1 MIKKNLFNFITNLV
15 LLYLYSEIEI
25 MKISYN
31 WIKQFINL
39 KDNTEDTSQLLT
51 ELGLEVEGI
60 SKFESIKGGLNNII
74 VGKILSC
81 EKHPNA
87 DRLKVTTVD
96 VGGDDNIQIVCGA
109 PNVELGQTVAVA
121 MVGAKLYFNDD
132 EVIIKKSKIRG
143 ENSQGMICAED
154 ELGLGSSHD
163 GIIVFKKEHKP
174 GTLVNKI
181 YNIENDY
188 VFDIGLTPNRADA
201 MSHLGVARDLKVG
214 LMQKGVNL
222 ELITPS
228 VSDFNID
235 NRAINLKL
243 DVQDSKK
250 APRYCGIVINNI
262 KVQQSPDWLKNRLK
276 SIDLTPVNNIV
287 DITNYVLHDL
297 GQPLHAFDYDS
308 IVDDKIK
315 VATLKKGTKFI
326 TLDGIERELTDSD
339 LMICSGDKPL
349 CMAGLYGGINSGV
362 KDSTKSI
369 LLESA
374 YFDPITIR
382 KSAKHHGINT
392 DASYRFERGID
403 PNITKYALKRA
414 AILIKEI
421 CGGIISSEIEDLY
434 PQKFDDFEV
443 LLNYDQ
449 IDRLIGQKIDHE
461 TIKEI
466 LTSLDIKINSIT
478 ETRLGLSIPYYRND
492 VQREADV
499 IEEILRVYGYNN
511 IKSNHK
517 LNSSI
522 NGIKLFSE
530 HNIQNS
536 ISDMLV
542 SYGYYEIMTNSLTS
556 PEFSIISDD
565 NQEENDIKIINS
577 LSLDLSVL
585 RQSML
590 FSGLEVTSHNI
601 NRKQSDLKLFEFGKT
616 YKNTDEKRVESK
628 KLALY
633 ITGKVTKK
641 NWNSNEVKTDY
652 YYTKGIVISLLEKLG
667 INYTI
672 SKSSTL
678 LNLNEGES
686 LFLGN
691 KEIVTYG
698 SVKNQILNSFNIDQ
712 DVFYA
717 EFNWDTIVSITSNKA
732 IHVNEIPKYPEV
744 TRDLSM
750 LLDENV
756 DFESIYKSCIKI
768 DKKLIKEVSL
778 FDVYQGDKLPTNKKS
793 YGISLNISSN
803 EKTLSDKEIDN
814 LMNKII
820 KSLQLNF
827 GAELRN

>member
-1 MIKKNLFNFITNLV
+1 
-15 LLYLYSEIEI
+15 

-39 KDNTEDTSQLLT
+39 KDNSDETSKLLT

-60 SKFESIKGGLNNII
+60 SKFESIKGGLNNVVI
-74 VGKILSC
+74 GKVITC

-96 VGGDDNIQIVCGA
+96 VGENENVQIVCGA
-109 PNVELGQTVAVA
+109 PNVESGQTVAVA
-121 MVGAKLYFNDD
+121 MIGAKLYFNDD
-132 EVIIKKSKIRG
+132 EITIKKSKIRG
-143 ENSQGMICAED
+143 ENSEGMICAED
-154 ELGLGSSHD
+154 ELGLGNSHD
-163 GIIVFKKEHKP
+163 GIIVFEKEHNP
-174 GTLVNKI
+174 GTLINKI
-181 YNIENDY
+181 YNIENDE

-214 LMQKGVNL
+214 LIQKGIKL

-243 DVQDSKK
+243 DVKDSKK

-262 KVQQSPDWLKNRLK
+262 KVNESPEWLKNRLK
-276 SIDLTPVNNIV
+276 SIDITPINNVV

-297 GQPLHAFDYDS
+297 GQPLHAFDYES
-308 IVDDKIK
+308 IVDDKIQ
-315 VATLKKGTKFI
+315 VTTLKKGTKFT
-326 TLDGIERELTDSD
+326 TLDGVERELTDTD
-339 LMICSGDKPL
+339 LMICSGNKPL
-349 CMAGLYGGINSGV
+349 CMAGIYGGENSGV
-362 KDSTKSI
+362 NQSTKSI

-382 KSAKHHGINT
+382 KSAKHHGFNT

-414 AILIKEI
+414 AILIKDI

-434 PQKFDDFEV
+434 PQKLDDFEV

-449 IDRLIGQKIDHE
+449 IDKLIGQKIDHE

-499 IEEILRVYGYNN
+499 IEEILRVFGYNN
-511 IKSNHK
+511 IKSTHK

-522 NGIKLFSE
+522 NDIKLFSE
-530 HNIQNS
+530 HNVQNS
-536 ISDMLV
+536 ISEILI
-542 SYGYYEIMTNSLTS
+542 SQGYYEIMTNSLTS
-556 PEFSIISDD
+556 PAHSSLSNDDHSD
-565 NQEENDIKIINS
+565 NDIEILNS

-585 RQSML
+585 RQNML

-616 YKNTDEKRVESK
+616 YKIIEENRVEAK
-628 KLALY
+628 KLSLY
-633 ITGKVTKK
+633 ITGDLFKK
-641 NWNSNEVKTDY
+641 NWNSDKIKSDY
-652 YYTKGIVISLLEKLG
+652 YYTKGIVKSLLDRLAIK
-667 INYTI
+667 NTI
-672 SKSSTL
+672 SKPTTL
-678 LNLNEGES
+678 SNLKEGES
-686 LFLGN
+686 LFLGK

-698 SVKNQILNSFNIDQ
+698 SVKKRF
-712 DVFYA
+712 
-717 EFNWDTIVSITSNKA
+717 
-732 IHVNEIPKYPEV
+732 
-744 TRDLSM
+744 
-750 LLDENV
+750 
-756 DFESIYKSCIKI
+756 
-768 DKKLIKEVSL
+768 
-778 FDVYQGDKLPTNKKS
+778 
-793 YGISLNISSN
+793 
-803 EKTLSDKEIDN
+803 
-814 LMNKII
+814 
-820 KSLQLNF
+820 
-827 GAELRN
+827 

>member
-1 MIKKNLFNFITNLV
+1 
-15 LLYLYSEIEI
+15 

-39 KDNTEDTSQLLT
+39 KDNSDETSKLLT
-51 ELGLEVEGI
+51 ELGLEVEGV
-60 SKFESIKGGLNNII
+60 SKFESIKGGLNNVVI
-74 VGKILSC
+74 GKVITC

-96 VGGDDNIQIVCGA
+96 VGENENVQIVCGA
-109 PNVELGQTVAVA
+109 PNVESGQTVAVA
-121 MVGAKLYFNDD
+121 MIGAKLYFNDD
-132 EVIIKKSKIRG
+132 EITIKKSKIRG
-143 ENSQGMICAED
+143 ENSEGMICAED
-154 ELGLGSSHD
+154 ELGLGNSHD
-163 GIIVFKKEHKP
+163 GIIVFEKEHNP
-174 GTLVNKI
+174 GTLINKI
-181 YNIENDY
+181 YNIENDE

-214 LMQKGVNL
+214 LIQKGIKL

-243 DVQDSKK
+243 DVKDSKK

-262 KVQQSPDWLKNRLK
+262 KVNESPEWLKNRLK
-276 SIDLTPVNNIV
+276 SIDITPINNVV

-297 GQPLHAFDYDS
+297 GQPLHAFDYES
-308 IVDDKIK
+308 IVDDKIQ
-315 VATLKKGTKFI
+315 VTTLKKGTKFT
-326 TLDGIERELTDSD
+326 TLDGVERELTDTD
-339 LMICSGDKPL
+339 LMICSGNKPL
-349 CMAGLYGGINSGV
+349 CMAGIYGGENSGV
-362 KDSTKSI
+362 NQSTKSI

-382 KSAKHHGINT
+382 KSAKHHGFNT

-414 AILIKEI
+414 AILIKDI

-434 PQKFDDFEV
+434 PQKLDDFEV

-449 IDRLIGQKIDHE
+449 IDKLIGQKIDHE

-499 IEEILRVYGYNN
+499 IEEILRVFGYNN
-511 IKSNHK
+511 IKSTHK

-522 NGIKLFSE
+522 NDIKLFSE
-530 HNIQNS
+530 HNVQNS
-536 ISDMLV
+536 ISEILI
-542 SYGYYEIMTNSLTS
+542 SQGYYEIMTNSLTS
-556 PEFSIISDD
+556 PAHSSLSNDDHSD
-565 NQEENDIKIINS
+565 NDIEILNS

-585 RQSML
+585 RQNML

-616 YKNTDEKRVESK
+616 YKIIEENRVEAK
-628 KLALY
+628 KLSLY
-633 ITGKVTKK
+633 ITGDLFKK
-641 NWNSNEVKTDY
+641 NWNSDKIKSDY
-652 YYTKGIVISLLEKLG
+652 YYTKGIVKSLLDRLAIK
-667 INYTI
+667 NTI
-672 SKSSTL
+672 SKPTTL
-678 LNLNEGES
+678 SNLKEGES
-686 LFLGN
+686 LFLGK

-698 SVKNQILNSFNIDQ
+698 SVKKEILDSFNIDQ
-712 DVFYA
+712 EVFYV
-717 EFNWDTIVSITSNKA
+717 EFKWDTIISMTSYKP

-744 TRDLSM
+744 SRDLSI
-750 LLDENV
+750 LIDKNI
-756 DFESIYKSCIKI
+756 DFASIFNSCIKI
-768 DKKLIKEVSL
+768 DKKLIKDISL
-778 FDVYQGDKLPTNKKS
+778 FDVYEGNKLPADKKS
-793 YGISLNISSN
+793 YGISLAISSSD
-803 EKTLSDKEIDN
+803 KTLSDKEIDN
-814 LMNKII
+814 IMGKVI
-820 KSLQLNF
+820 KNLNSNF

>member
-1 MIKKNLFNFITNLV
+1 
-15 LLYLYSEIEI
+15 

-39 KDNTEDTSQLLT
+39 KDNSDETSKLLT
-51 ELGLEVEGI
+51 ELGLEVEGV
-60 SKFESIKGGLNNII
+60 SKFESIKGGLNNVVI
-74 VGKILSC
+74 GKVITC

-96 VGGDDNIQIVCGA
+96 VGENENVQIVCGA
-109 PNVELGQTVAVA
+109 PNVESGQTVAVA

-132 EVIIKKSKIRG
+132 EITIKKSKIRG
-143 ENSQGMICAED
+143 ENSEGMICAED
-154 ELGLGSSHD
+154 ELGLGNSHD
-163 GIIVFKKEHKP
+163 GIIVFEKEHNP
-174 GTLVNKI
+174 GTLINKI
-181 YNIENDY
+181 YNIENDE

-214 LMQKGVNL
+214 LIQKGIKL

-243 DVQDSKK
+243 DVKDSKK

-262 KVQQSPDWLKNRLK
+262 KVNESPEWLKNRLK
-276 SIDLTPVNNIV
+276 SIDITPINNVV

-297 GQPLHAFDYDS
+297 GQPLHAFDYES
-308 IVDDKIK
+308 IVDDKIQ
-315 VATLKKGTKFI
+315 VTTLKKGTKFT
-326 TLDGIERELTDSD
+326 TLDGVERELTDTD
-339 LMICSGDKPL
+339 LMICSGNKPL
-349 CMAGLYGGINSGV
+349 CMAGIYGGENSGV
-362 KDSTKSI
+362 NQSTKSI

-382 KSAKHHGINT
+382 KSAKHHGFNT

-414 AILIKEI
+414 AILIKDI

-434 PQKFDDFEV
+434 PQKLDDFEV

-449 IDRLIGQKIDHE
+449 IDKLIGQKIDHE

-499 IEEILRVYGYNN
+499 IEEILRVFGYNN
-511 IKSNHK
+511 IKSTHK

-522 NGIKLFSE
+522 NDIKLFSE
-530 HNIQNS
+530 HNVQNS
-536 ISDMLV
+536 ISEILI
-542 SYGYYEIMTNSLTS
+542 SQGYYEIMTNSLTS
-556 PEFSIISDD
+556 PAHSSLSNDDHSD
-565 NQEENDIKIINS
+565 NDIEILNS

-585 RQSML
+585 RQNML

-616 YKNTDEKRVESK
+616 YKIIEENRVEAK
-628 KLALY
+628 KLSLY
-633 ITGKVTKK
+633 ITGDLFKK
-641 NWNSNEVKTDY
+641 NWNSDKIKSDY
-652 YYTKGIVISLLEKLG
+652 YYTKGIVKSLLDRLAIK
-667 INYTI
+667 NTI
-672 SKSSTL
+672 SKPTTL
-678 LNLNEGES
+678 SNLKEGES
-686 LFLGN
+686 LFLGK

-698 SVKNQILNSFNIDQ
+698 SVKKEILDSFNIDQ
-712 DVFYA
+712 EVFYV
-717 EFNWDTIVSITSNKA
+717 EFKWDTIISMTSYKP

-744 TRDLSM
+744 NRDLSI
-750 LLDENV
+750 LIDKNI
-756 DFESIYKSCIKI
+756 DFASIFNSCIKI
-768 DKKLIKEVSL
+768 DKKLIKDISL
-778 FDVYQGDKLPTNKKS
+778 FDVYEGNKLPADKKS
-793 YGISLNISSN
+793 YGISLAISSSD
-803 EKTLSDKEIDN
+803 KTLSDKEIDN
-814 LMNKII
+814 IMGKVI
-820 KSLQLNF
+820 KNLNSNF

>member
-1 MIKKNLFNFITNLV
+1 
-15 LLYLYSEIEI
+15 

-39 KDNTEDTSQLLT
+39 KDNSDETSKLLT

-60 SKFESIKGGLNNII
+60 SKFESIKGGLNNVVI
-74 VGKILSC
+74 GKVITC

-96 VGGDDNIQIVCGA
+96 VGENENVQIVCGA
-109 PNVELGQTVAVA
+109 PNVESGQTVAVA
-121 MVGAKLYFNDD
+121 MIGAKLYFNDD
-132 EVIIKKSKIRG
+132 EITIKKSKIRG
-143 ENSQGMICAED
+143 ENSEGMICAED
-154 ELGLGSSHD
+154 ELGLGNSHD
-163 GIIVFKKEHKP
+163 GIIVFEKEHNP
-174 GTLVNKI
+174 GTLINKI
-181 YNIENDY
+181 YNIENDE

-214 LMQKGVNL
+214 LIQKGIKL

-243 DVQDSKK
+243 DVKDSKK

-262 KVQQSPDWLKNRLK
+262 KVNESPEWLKNRLK
-276 SIDLTPVNNIV
+276 SIDITPINNVV

-297 GQPLHAFDYDS
+297 GQPLHAFDYES
-308 IVDDKIK
+308 IVDDKIQ
-315 VATLKKGTKFI
+315 VTTLKKGTKFT
-326 TLDGIERELTDSD
+326 TLDGVERELTDTD
-339 LMICSGDKPL
+339 LMICSGNKPL
-349 CMAGLYGGINSGV
+349 CMAGIYGGENSGV
-362 KDSTKSI
+362 NQSTKSI

-382 KSAKHHGINT
+382 KSAKHHGFNT

-414 AILIKEI
+414 AILIKDI

-434 PQKFDDFEV
+434 PQKLDDFEV

-449 IDRLIGQKIDHE
+449 IDKLIGQKIDHE

-499 IEEILRVYGYNN
+499 IEEILRVFGYNN
-511 IKSNHK
+511 IKSTHK

-522 NGIKLFSE
+522 NDIKLFSE
-530 HNIQNS
+530 HNVQNS
-536 ISDMLV
+536 ISEILI
-542 SYGYYEIMTNSLTS
+542 SQGYYEIMTNSLTS
-556 PEFSIISDD
+556 PAHSSLSNDDHSD
-565 NQEENDIKIINS
+565 NDIEILNS

-585 RQSML
+585 RQNML

-616 YKNTDEKRVESK
+616 YKIIEENRVEAK
-628 KLALY
+628 KLSLY
-633 ITGKVTKK
+633 ITGDLFKK
-641 NWNSNEVKTDY
+641 NWNSDKIKSDY
-652 YYTKGIVISLLEKLG
+652 YYTKGIVKSLLDRLAIK
-667 INYTI
+667 NTI
-672 SKSSTL
+672 SKPTTL
-678 LNLNEGES
+678 SNLKEGES
-686 LFLGN
+686 LFLGK

-698 SVKNQILNSFNIDQ
+698 SVKKEILDSFNIDQ
-712 DVFYA
+712 EVFYV
-717 EFNWDTIVSITSNKA
+717 EFKWDTIISMTSYKP

-744 TRDLSM
+744 SRDLSI
-750 LLDENV
+750 LIDKNI
-756 DFESIYKSCIKI
+756 DFASIFNSCIKI
-768 DKKLIKEVSL
+768 DKKLIKDISL
-778 FDVYQGDKLPTNKKS
+778 FDVYEGNKLPANKKS
-793 YGISLNISSN
+793 YGISLAISSSD
-803 EKTLSDKEIDN
+803 KTLSDKEIDN
-814 LMNKII
+814 IMGKVI
-820 KSLQLNF
+820 KNLNSNF

>member
-1 MIKKNLFNFITNLV
+1 
-15 LLYLYSEIEI
+15 

-39 KDNTEDTSQLLT
+39 KDNSDETSKLLT
-51 ELGLEVEGI
+51 ELGLEVEGV
-60 SKFESIKGGLNNII
+60 SKFESIKGGLNNVVI
-74 VGKILSC
+74 GKVITC

-96 VGGDDNIQIVCGA
+96 VGENENVQIVCGA
-109 PNVELGQTVAVA
+109 PNVESGQTVAVA

-132 EVIIKKSKIRG
+132 EITIKKSKIRG
-143 ENSQGMICAED
+143 ENSEGMICAED
-154 ELGLGSSHD
+154 ELGLGNSHD
-163 GIIVFKKEHKP
+163 GIIVFEKEHNP
-174 GTLVNKI
+174 GTLINKI
-181 YNIENDY
+181 YNIENDE

-214 LMQKGVNL
+214 LIQKGIKL

-243 DVQDSKK
+243 DVKDSKK

-262 KVQQSPDWLKNRLK
+262 KVNESPEWLKNRLK
-276 SIDLTPVNNIV
+276 SIDITPINNVV

-297 GQPLHAFDYDS
+297 GQPLHAFDYES
-308 IVDDKIK
+308 IVDDKIQ
-315 VATLKKGTKFI
+315 VTTLKKGTKFT
-326 TLDGIERELTDSD
+326 TLDGIERELTDTD
-339 LMICSGDKPL
+339 LMICSGNKPL
-349 CMAGLYGGINSGV
+349 CMAGIYGGENSGV
-362 KDSTKSI
+362 NQSTKSI

-382 KSAKHHGINT
+382 KSAKHHGFNT

-414 AILIKEI
+414 AILIKDI

-434 PQKFDDFEV
+434 PQKLDDFEV

-449 IDRLIGQKIDHE
+449 IDKLIGQKIDHE

-499 IEEILRVYGYNN
+499 IEEILRVFGYNN
-511 IKSNHK
+511 IKSTHK

-522 NGIKLFSE
+522 NDIKLFSE
-530 HNIQNS
+530 HNVQNS
-536 ISDMLV
+536 ISEILI
-542 SYGYYEIMTNSLTS
+542 SQGYYEIMTNSLTS
-556 PEFSIISDD
+556 PAHSSLSNDDHSD
-565 NQEENDIKIINS
+565 NDIEILNS

-585 RQSML
+585 RQNML

-616 YKNTDEKRVESK
+616 YKIIEENRVEAK
-628 KLALY
+628 KLSLY
-633 ITGKVTKK
+633 ITGDLFKK
-641 NWNSNEVKTDY
+641 NWNSDKIKSDY
-652 YYTKGIVISLLEKLG
+652 YYTKGIVKSLLDRLAIK
-667 INYTI
+667 NTI
-672 SKSSTL
+672 SKPTTL
-678 LNLNEGES
+678 SNLKEGES
-686 LFLGN
+686 LFLGK

-698 SVKNQILNSFNIDQ
+698 SVKKEILDSFNIDQ
-712 DVFYA
+712 EVFYV
-717 EFNWDTIVSITSNKA
+717 EFKWDTIISMTSYKP

-744 TRDLSM
+744 NRDLSI
-750 LLDENV
+750 LIDKNI
-756 DFESIYKSCIKI
+756 DFASIFNSCIKI
-768 DKKLIKEVSL
+768 DKKLIKDISL
-778 FDVYQGDKLPTNKKS
+778 FDVYEGNKLPADKKS
-793 YGISLNISSN
+793 YGISLAISSSD
-803 EKTLSDKEIDN
+803 KTLSDKEIDN
-814 LMNKII
+814 IMGKVI
-820 KSLQLNF
+820 KNLNSNF

>member
-1 MIKKNLFNFITNLV
+1 
-15 LLYLYSEIEI
+15 

-39 KDNTEDTSQLLT
+39 KDNSDETSKLLT

-60 SKFESIKGGLNNII
+60 SKFESIKGGLNNVVI
-74 VGKILSC
+74 GKVITC

-96 VGGDDNIQIVCGA
+96 VGKNENVQIVCGA
-109 PNVELGQTVAVA
+109 PNVESGQTVAVA
-121 MVGAKLYFNDD
+121 MIGAKLYFNDD
-132 EVIIKKSKIRG
+132 EITIKKSKIRG
-143 ENSQGMICAED
+143 ENSEGMICAED
-154 ELGLGSSHD
+154 ELGLGNSHD
-163 GIIVFKKEHKP
+163 GIIVFEKEHNP
-174 GTLVNKI
+174 GTLINKI
-181 YNIENDY
+181 YNIENDE

-214 LMQKGVNL
+214 LIQKGIKL

-243 DVQDSKK
+243 DVKDSKK

-262 KVQQSPDWLKNRLK
+262 KVNESPEWLKNRLK
-276 SIDLTPVNNIV
+276 SIDITPINNVV

-297 GQPLHAFDYDS
+297 GQPLHAFDYES
-308 IVDDKIK
+308 IVDDKIQ
-315 VATLKKGTKFI
+315 VTTLKKGTKFT
-326 TLDGIERELTDSD
+326 TLDGVERELTDTD
-339 LMICSGDKPL
+339 LMICSGNKPL
-349 CMAGLYGGINSGV
+349 CMAGIYGGENSGV
-362 KDSTKSI
+362 NQSTKSI

-382 KSAKHHGINT
+382 KSAKHHGFNT

-414 AILIKEI
+414 AILIKDI

-434 PQKFDDFEV
+434 PQKLDDFEV

-449 IDRLIGQKIDHE
+449 IDKLIGQKIDHE

-499 IEEILRVYGYNN
+499 IEEILRVFGYNN
-511 IKSNHK
+511 IKSTHK

-522 NGIKLFSE
+522 NDIKLFSE
-530 HNIQNS
+530 HNVQNS
-536 ISDMLV
+536 ISEILI
-542 SYGYYEIMTNSLTS
+542 SQGYYEIMTNSLTS
-556 PEFSIISDD
+556 PAHSSLSNDDHSD
-565 NQEENDIKIINS
+565 NDIEILNS

-585 RQSML
+585 RQNML

-616 YKNTDEKRVESK
+616 YKIIEENRVEAK
-628 KLALY
+628 KLSLY
-633 ITGKVTKK
+633 ITGDLFKK
-641 NWNSNEVKTDY
+641 NWNSDKIKSDY
-652 YYTKGIVISLLEKLG
+652 YYTKGIVKSLLDRLAIK
-667 INYTI
+667 NTI
-672 SKSSTL
+672 SKPTTL
-678 LNLNEGES
+678 SNLKEGES
-686 LFLGN
+686 LFLGK

-698 SVKNQILNSFNIDQ
+698 SVKKEILDSFNIDQ
-712 DVFYA
+712 EVFYV
-717 EFNWDTIVSITSNKA
+717 EFKWDTIISMTSYKP

-744 TRDLSM
+744 SRDLSI
-750 LLDENV
+750 LIDKNI
-756 DFESIYKSCIKI
+756 DFASIFNSCIKI
-768 DKKLIKEVSL
+768 DKKLIKDISL
-778 FDVYQGDKLPTNKKS
+778 FDVYEGNKLPANKKS
-793 YGISLNISSN
+793 YGISLAISSSD
-803 EKTLSDKEIDN
+803 KTLSDKEIDN
-814 LMNKII
+814 IMGKVI
-820 KSLQLNF
+820 KNLNSNF

>member
-1 MIKKNLFNFITNLV
+1 
-15 LLYLYSEIEI
+15 

-39 KDNTEDTSQLLT
+39 KDNSDETSKLLT

-60 SKFESIKGGLNNII
+60 SKFESIKGGLNNVVI
-74 VGKILSC
+74 GKVITC

-96 VGGDDNIQIVCGA
+96 VGENENVQIVCGA
-109 PNVELGQTVAVA
+109 PNVESGQTVAVA
-121 MVGAKLYFNDD
+121 MIGAKLYFNDD
-132 EVIIKKSKIRG
+132 EITIKKSKIRG
-143 ENSQGMICAED
+143 ENSEGMICAED
-154 ELGLGSSHD
+154 ELGLGNSHD
-163 GIIVFKKEHKP
+163 GIIVFEKEHNP
-174 GTLVNKI
+174 GTLINKI
-181 YNIENDY
+181 YNIENDE

-214 LMQKGVNL
+214 LIQKGIKL

-243 DVQDSKK
+243 DVKDSKK

-262 KVQQSPDWLKNRLK
+262 KVNESPEWLKNRLK
-276 SIDLTPVNNIV
+276 SIDITPINNVV

-297 GQPLHAFDYDS
+297 GQPLHAFDYES
-308 IVDDKIK
+308 IVDDKIQ
-315 VATLKKGTKFI
+315 VTTLKKGTKFT
-326 TLDGIERELTDSD
+326 TLDGVERELTDTD
-339 LMICSGDKPL
+339 LMICSGNKPL
-349 CMAGLYGGINSGV
+349 CMAGIYGGENSGV
-362 KDSTKSI
+362 NQSTKSI

-382 KSAKHHGINT
+382 KSAKHHGFNT

-414 AILIKEI
+414 AILIKDI

-434 PQKFDDFEV
+434 PQKLDDFEV

-449 IDRLIGQKIDHE
+449 IDKLIGQKIDHE

-499 IEEILRVYGYNN
+499 IEEILRVFGYNN
-511 IKSNHK
+511 IKSTHK

-522 NGIKLFSE
+522 NDIKLFSE
-530 HNIQNS
+530 HNVQNS
-536 ISDMLV
+536 ISEILI
-542 SYGYYEIMTNSLTS
+542 SQGYYEIMTNSLTS
-556 PEFSIISDD
+556 PAHSSLSNDDHSD
-565 NQEENDIKIINS
+565 NDIEILNS

-585 RQSML
+585 RQNML

-616 YKNTDEKRVESK
+616 YKIIEENRVEAK
-628 KLALY
+628 KLSLY
-633 ITGKVTKK
+633 ITGDLFKK
-641 NWNSNEVKTDY
+641 NWNSDKIKSDY
-652 YYTKGIVISLLEKLG
+652 YYTKGIVKSLLDRLAIK
-667 INYTI
+667 NTI
-672 SKSSTL
+672 SKPTTL
-678 LNLNEGES
+678 SNLKEGES
-686 LFLGN
+686 LFLGK

-698 SVKNQILNSFNIDQ
+698 SVKKEILDSFNIDQ
-712 DVFYA
+712 EVFYV
-717 EFNWDTIVSITSNKA
+717 EFKWDTIISMTSYKP

-744 TRDLSM
+744 SRDLSI
-750 LLDENV
+750 LIDKNI
-756 DFESIYKSCIKI
+756 DFASIFNSCIKI
-768 DKKLIKEVSL
+768 DKKLIKGISL
-778 FDVYQGDKLPTNKKS
+778 FDVYEGNKLPADKKS
-793 YGISLNISSN
+793 YGISLAISSSD
-803 EKTLSDKEIDN
+803 KTLSDKEIDN
-814 LMNKII
+814 IMGKVI
-820 KSLQLNF
+820 KNLNSNF

>member
-1 MIKKNLFNFITNLV
+1 
-15 LLYLYSEIEI
+15 

-39 KDNTEDTSQLLT
+39 KDNSNETSKLLT

-60 SKFESIKGGLNNII
+60 SKFESIKGGLNNVVI
-74 VGKILSC
+74 GKVITC

-96 VGGDDNIQIVCGA
+96 VGENENVQIVCGA
-109 PNVELGQTVAVA
+109 PNVESGQTVAVA
-121 MVGAKLYFNDD
+121 MIGAKLYFNDD
-132 EVIIKKSKIRG
+132 EITIKKSKIRG
-143 ENSQGMICAED
+143 ENSEGMICAED
-154 ELGLGSSHD
+154 ELGLGNSHD
-163 GIIVFKKEHKP
+163 GIIVFEKEHNP
-174 GTLVNKI
+174 GTLINKI
-181 YNIENDY
+181 YNIENDE

-214 LMQKGVNL
+214 LIQKGIKL

-243 DVQDSKK
+243 DVKDSKK

-262 KVQQSPDWLKNRLK
+262 KVNESPEWLKNRLK
-276 SIDLTPVNNIV
+276 SIDITPINNVV

-297 GQPLHAFDYDS
+297 GQPLHAFDYES
-308 IVDDKIK
+308 IVDDKIQ
-315 VATLKKGTKFI
+315 VTTLKKGTKFT
-326 TLDGIERELTDSD
+326 TLDGVERELTDTD
-339 LMICSGDKPL
+339 LMICSGNKPL
-349 CMAGLYGGINSGV
+349 CMAGIYGGENSGV
-362 KDSTKSI
+362 NQSTKSI

-382 KSAKHHGINT
+382 KSAKHHGFNT

-414 AILIKEI
+414 AILIKDI

-434 PQKFDDFEV
+434 PQKLDDFEV

-449 IDRLIGQKIDHE
+449 IDKLIGQKIDHE

-499 IEEILRVYGYNN
+499 IEEILRVFGYNN
-511 IKSNHK
+511 IKSTHK

-522 NGIKLFSE
+522 NDIKLFSE
-530 HNIQNS
+530 HNVQNS
-536 ISDMLV
+536 ISEILI
-542 SYGYYEIMTNSLTS
+542 SQGYYEIMTNSLTS
-556 PEFSIISDD
+556 PAHSSLSNDDHSD
-565 NQEENDIKIINS
+565 NDIEILNS

-585 RQSML
+585 RQNML

-616 YKNTDEKRVESK
+616 YKKIEENRVEAK
-628 KLALY
+628 KLSLY
-633 ITGKVTKK
+633 ITGDLFKK
-641 NWNSNEVKTDY
+641 NWNSDKIKSDY
-652 YYTKGIVISLLEKLG
+652 YYTKGIVKSLLDRLAIK
-667 INYTI
+667 NTI
-672 SKSSTL
+672 SKPTTL
-678 LNLNEGES
+678 SNLKEGES
-686 LFLGN
+686 LFLGK

-698 SVKNQILNSFNIDQ
+698 SVKKEILDSFNIDQ
-712 DVFYA
+712 EVFYV
-717 EFNWDTIVSITSNKA
+717 EFKWDTIISMTSYKP

-744 TRDLSM
+744 NRDLSI
-750 LLDENV
+750 LIDKNI
-756 DFESIYKSCIKI
+756 DFASIFNSCIKI
-768 DKKLIKEVSL
+768 DKKLIKDISL
-778 FDVYQGDKLPTNKKS
+778 FDVYEGNKLPADKKS
-793 YGISLNISSN
+793 YGISLAISSSD
-803 EKTLSDKEIDN
+803 KTLSDKEIDN
-814 LMNKII
+814 IMGKVI
-820 KSLQLNF
+820 KNLNSNF

>member
-1 MIKKNLFNFITNLV
+1 
-15 LLYLYSEIEI
+15 

-39 KDNTEDTSQLLT
+39 KDNSDETSKLLT

-60 SKFESIKGGLNNII
+60 SKFESIKGGLNNVVI
-74 VGKILSC
+74 GKVITC

-96 VGGDDNIQIVCGA
+96 VGENENVQIVCGA
-109 PNVELGQTVAVA
+109 PNVESGQTVAVA
-121 MVGAKLYFNDD
+121 MIGAKLYFNDD
-132 EVIIKKSKIRG
+132 EITIKKSKIRG
-143 ENSQGMICAED
+143 ENSEGMICAED
-154 ELGLGSSHD
+154 ELGLGNSHD
-163 GIIVFKKEHKP
+163 GIIVFEKEHNP
-174 GTLVNKI
+174 GTLINKI
-181 YNIENDY
+181 YNIENDE

-214 LMQKGVNL
+214 LIQKGIKL

-243 DVQDSKK
+243 DVKDSKK

-262 KVQQSPDWLKNRLK
+262 KVNESPEWLKNRLK
-276 SIDLTPVNNIV
+276 SIDITPINNVV

-297 GQPLHAFDYDS
+297 GQPLHAFDYES
-308 IVDDKIK
+308 IVDDKIQ
-315 VATLKKGTKFI
+315 VTTLKKGTKFT
-326 TLDGIERELTDSD
+326 TLDGVERELTDTD
-339 LMICSGDKPL
+339 LMICSGNKPL
-349 CMAGLYGGINSGV
+349 CMAGIYGGENSGV
-362 KDSTKSI
+362 NQSTKSI

-382 KSAKHHGINT
+382 KSAKHHGFNT

-414 AILIKEI
+414 AILIKDI

-434 PQKFDDFEV
+434 PQKLDDFEV

-449 IDRLIGQKIDHE
+449 IDKLLGQKIDHE

-499 IEEILRVYGYNN
+499 IEEILRVFGYNN
-511 IKSNHK
+511 IKSTHK

-522 NGIKLFSE
+522 NDIKLFSE
-530 HNIQNS
+530 HNVQNS
-536 ISDMLV
+536 ISEILI
-542 SYGYYEIMTNSLTS
+542 SQGYYEIMTNSLTS
-556 PEFSIISDD
+556 PAHSSLSNDDHSD
-565 NQEENDIKIINS
+565 NDIEILNS

-585 RQSML
+585 RQNML

-616 YKNTDEKRVESK
+616 YKIIEENRVEAK
-628 KLALY
+628 KLSLY
-633 ITGKVTKK
+633 ITGDLFKK
-641 NWNSNEVKTDY
+641 NWNSDKIKSDY
-652 YYTKGIVISLLEKLG
+652 YYTKGIVKSLLDRLAIK
-667 INYTI
+667 NTI
-672 SKSSTL
+672 SKPTTL
-678 LNLNEGES
+678 SNLKEGES
-686 LFLGN
+686 LFLGK

-698 SVKNQILNSFNIDQ
+698 SVKKEILDSFNIDQ
-712 DVFYA
+712 EVFYV
-717 EFNWDTIVSITSNKA
+717 EFKWDTIISMTSYKP

-744 TRDLSM
+744 SRDLSI
-750 LLDENV
+750 LIDKNI
-756 DFESIYKSCIKI
+756 DFASIFNSCIKI
-768 DKKLIKEVSL
+768 DKKLIKDISL
-778 FDVYQGDKLPTNKKS
+778 FDVYEGNKLPANKKS
-793 YGISLNISSN
+793 YGISLAISSSD
-803 EKTLSDKEIDN
+803 KTLSDKEIDN
-814 LMNKII
+814 IMGKVI
-820 KSLQLNF
+820 KNLNSNF

>member
-1 MIKKNLFNFITNLV
+1 
-15 LLYLYSEIEI
+15 

-39 KDNTEDTSQLLT
+39 KDNSDETSKLLT

-60 SKFESIKGGLNNII
+60 SKFESIKGGLNNVVI
-74 VGKILSC
+74 GKVITC

-96 VGGDDNIQIVCGA
+96 VGENKNVQIVCGA
-109 PNVELGQTVAVA
+109 PNVESGQTVAVA

-132 EVIIKKSKIRG
+132 EITIKKSKIRG
-143 ENSQGMICAED
+143 ENSEGMICAED
-154 ELGLGSSHD
+154 ELGLGNSHD
-163 GIIVFKKEHKP
+163 GIIVFEKEHNP
-174 GTLVNKI
+174 GTLINKI
-181 YNIENDY
+181 YNIENDE

-214 LMQKGVNL
+214 LIQKGIKL

-243 DVQDSKK
+243 DVKDSKK

-262 KVQQSPDWLKNRLK
+262 KVNESPEWLKNRLK
-276 SIDLTPVNNIV
+276 SIDITPINNVV

-297 GQPLHAFDYDS
+297 GQPLHAFDYES
-308 IVDDKIK
+308 IVDDKIQ
-315 VATLKKGTKFI
+315 VTTLKKGTKFT
-326 TLDGIERELTDSD
+326 TLDGVERELTDTD
-339 LMICSGDKPL
+339 LMICSGNKPL
-349 CMAGLYGGINSGV
+349 CMAGIYGGENSGV
-362 KDSTKSI
+362 NQSTKSI

-382 KSAKHHGINT
+382 KSAKHHGFNT

-414 AILIKEI
+414 AILIKDI

-434 PQKFDDFEV
+434 PQKLDDFEV

-449 IDRLIGQKIDHE
+449 IDKLIGQKIDHE

-499 IEEILRVYGYNN
+499 IEEILRVFGYNN
-511 IKSNHK
+511 IKSTHK

-522 NGIKLFSE
+522 NDIKLFSE
-530 HNIQNS
+530 HNVQNS
-536 ISDMLV
+536 ISEILI
-542 SYGYYEIMTNSLTS
+542 SQGYYEIMTNSLTS
-556 PEFSIISDD
+556 PAHSSLSNDDHSD
-565 NQEENDIKIINS
+565 NDIEILNS

-585 RQSML
+585 RQNML

-616 YKNTDEKRVESK
+616 YKIIEENRVEAK
-628 KLALY
+628 KLSLY
-633 ITGKVTKK
+633 ITGDLFKK
-641 NWNSNEVKTDY
+641 NWNSDKIKSDY
-652 YYTKGIVISLLEKLG
+652 YYTKGIVKSLLDRLAIK
-667 INYTI
+667 NTI
-672 SKSSTL
+672 SKPTTL
-678 LNLNEGES
+678 SNLKEGES
-686 LFLGN
+686 LFLGK

-698 SVKNQILNSFNIDQ
+698 SVKKEILDSFNIDQ
-712 DVFYA
+712 EVFYV
-717 EFNWDTIVSITSNKA
+717 EFKWDTIISMTSYKP

-744 TRDLSM
+744 SRDLSI
-750 LLDENV
+750 LIDKNI
-756 DFESIYKSCIKI
+756 DFASIFNSCIKI
-768 DKKLIKEVSL
+768 DKKLIKDISL
-778 FDVYQGDKLPTNKKS
+778 FDVYEGNKLPANKKS
-793 YGISLNISSN
+793 YGISLAISSSD
-803 EKTLSDKEIDN
+803 KTLSDKEIDN
-814 LMNKII
+814 IMGKVI
-820 KSLQLNF
+820 KNLNSNF

>member
-1 MIKKNLFNFITNLV
+1 
-15 LLYLYSEIEI
+15 

-39 KDNTEDTSQLLT
+39 KDNSDETSKLLT
-51 ELGLEVEGI
+51 ELGLEVEGV
-60 SKFESIKGGLNNII
+60 SKFESIKGGLNNVVI
-74 VGKILSC
+74 GKVITC

-96 VGGDDNIQIVCGA
+96 VGENENVQIVCGA
-109 PNVELGQTVAVA
+109 PNVESGQTVAVA

-132 EVIIKKSKIRG
+132 EITIKKSKIRG
-143 ENSQGMICAED
+143 ENSEGMICAED
-154 ELGLGSSHD
+154 ELGLGNSHD
-163 GIIVFKKEHKP
+163 GIIVFEKEHNP
-174 GTLVNKI
+174 GTLINKI
-181 YNIENDY
+181 YNIENDE

-214 LMQKGVNL
+214 LIQKGIKL

-243 DVQDSKK
+243 DVKDSKK

-262 KVQQSPDWLKNRLK
+262 KVNESPEWLKNRLK
-276 SIDLTPVNNIV
+276 SIDITPINNVV

-297 GQPLHAFDYDS
+297 GQPLHAFDYES
-308 IVDDKIK
+308 IVDDKIQ
-315 VATLKKGTKFI
+315 VTTLKKGTKFT
-326 TLDGIERELTDSD
+326 TLDGVERELTDTD
-339 LMICSGDKPL
+339 LMICSGNKPL
-349 CMAGLYGGINSGV
+349 CMAGIYGGENSGV
-362 KDSTKSI
+362 NQSTKSI

-382 KSAKHHGINT
+382 KSAKHHGFNT

-414 AILIKEI
+414 AILIKDI

-434 PQKFDDFEV
+434 PQKLDDFEV

-449 IDRLIGQKIDHE
+449 IDKLIGQKIDHE

-499 IEEILRVYGYNN
+499 IEEILRVFGYNN
-511 IKSNHK
+511 IKSTHK

-522 NGIKLFSE
+522 NDIKLFSE
-530 HNIQNS
+530 HNVQNS
-536 ISDMLV
+536 ISEILI
-542 SYGYYEIMTNSLTS
+542 SQGYYEIMTNSLTS
-556 PEFSIISDD
+556 PAHSSLSNDDHSD
-565 NQEENDIKIINS
+565 NDIEILNS

-585 RQSML
+585 RQNML

-616 YKNTDEKRVESK
+616 YKIIEENRVEAK
-628 KLALY
+628 KLSLY
-633 ITGKVTKK
+633 ITGDLFKK
-641 NWNSNEVKTDY
+641 NWNSDKIKSDY
-652 YYTKGIVISLLEKLG
+652 YYTKGIVKSLLDRLAIK
-667 INYTI
+667 NTI
-672 SKSSTL
+672 SKPTTL
-678 LNLNEGES
+678 SNLKEGES
-686 LFLGN
+686 LFLGK

-698 SVKNQILNSFNIDQ
+698 SVKKEILDSFNIDQ
-712 DVFYA
+712 EVFYV
-717 EFNWDTIVSITSNKA
+717 EFKWDTIISMTSYKP

-744 TRDLSM
+744 SRDLSI
-750 LLDENV
+750 LIDKNI
-756 DFESIYKSCIKI
+756 DFASIFNSCIKI
-768 DKKLIKEVSL
+768 DKKLIKDISL
-778 FDVYQGDKLPTNKKS
+778 FDVYEGNKLPADKKS
-793 YGISLNISSN
+793 YGISLAISSSD
-803 EKTLSDKEIDN
+803 KTLSDKEIDN
-814 LMNKII
+814 IMGKVI
-820 KSLQLNF
+820 KNLNSNF

>member
-1 MIKKNLFNFITNLV
+1 
-15 LLYLYSEIEI
+15 

-39 KDNTEDTSQLLT
+39 KDNSDETSKLLT

-60 SKFESIKGGLNNII
+60 SKFESIKGGLNNVVI
-74 VGKILSC
+74 GKVITC

-96 VGGDDNIQIVCGA
+96 VGENKNVQIVCGA
-109 PNVELGQTVAVA
+109 PNVESGQTVAVA
-121 MVGAKLYFNDD
+121 MIGAKLYFNDD
-132 EVIIKKSKIRG
+132 EITIKKSKIRG
-143 ENSQGMICAED
+143 ENSEGMICAED
-154 ELGLGSSHD
+154 ELGLGNSHD
-163 GIIVFKKEHKP
+163 GIIVFEKEHNP
-174 GTLVNKI
+174 GTLINKI
-181 YNIENDY
+181 YNIENDE

-214 LMQKGVNL
+214 LIQKGIKL

-243 DVQDSKK
+243 DVKDSKK

-262 KVQQSPDWLKNRLK
+262 KVNESPEWLKNRLK
-276 SIDLTPVNNIV
+276 SIDITPINNVV

-297 GQPLHAFDYDS
+297 GQPLHAFDYES
-308 IVDDKIK
+308 IVDDKIQ
-315 VATLKKGTKFI
+315 VTTLKKGTKFT
-326 TLDGIERELTDSD
+326 TLDGVERELTDTD
-339 LMICSGDKPL
+339 LMICSGNKPL
-349 CMAGLYGGINSGV
+349 CMAGIYGGENSGV
-362 KDSTKSI
+362 NQSTKSI

-382 KSAKHHGINT
+382 KSAKHHGFNT

-414 AILIKEI
+414 AILIKDI

-434 PQKFDDFEV
+434 PQKLDDFEV

-449 IDRLIGQKIDHE
+449 IDKLIGQKIDHE

-499 IEEILRVYGYNN
+499 IEEILRVFGYNN
-511 IKSNHK
+511 IKSTHK

-522 NGIKLFSE
+522 NDIKLFSE
-530 HNIQNS
+530 HNVQNS
-536 ISDMLV
+536 ISEILI
-542 SYGYYEIMTNSLTS
+542 SQGYYEIMTNSLTS
-556 PEFSIISDD
+556 PAHSSLSNDDHSD
-565 NQEENDIKIINS
+565 NDIEILNS

-585 RQSML
+585 RQNML

-616 YKNTDEKRVESK
+616 YKIIEENRVEAK
-628 KLALY
+628 KLSLY
-633 ITGKVTKK
+633 ITGDLFKK
-641 NWNSNEVKTDY
+641 NWNSDKIKSDY
-652 YYTKGIVISLLEKLG
+652 YYTKGIVKSLLDRLAIK
-667 INYTI
+667 NTI
-672 SKSSTL
+672 SKPTTL
-678 LNLNEGES
+678 SNLKEGES
-686 LFLGN
+686 LFLGK

-698 SVKNQILNSFNIDQ
+698 SVKKEILDSFNIDQ
-712 DVFYA
+712 EVFYV
-717 EFNWDTIVSITSNKA
+717 EFKWDTIISMTSYKP

-744 TRDLSM
+744 SRDLSI
-750 LLDENV
+750 LIDKNI
-756 DFESIYKSCIKI
+756 DFASIFNSCIKI
-768 DKKLIKEVSL
+768 DKKLIKDISL
-778 FDVYQGDKLPTNKKS
+778 FDVYEGNKLPANKKS
-793 YGISLNISSN
+793 YGISLAISSSD
-803 EKTLSDKEIDN
+803 KTLSDKEIDN
-814 LMNKII
+814 IMGKVI
-820 KSLQLNF
+820 KNLNSNF

>member
-1 MIKKNLFNFITNLV
+1 
-15 LLYLYSEIEI
+15 

-39 KDNTEDTSQLLT
+39 KDNSDETSKLLT

-60 SKFESIKGGLNNII
+60 SKFESIKGGLNNVVI
-74 VGKILSC
+74 GKVITC

-96 VGGDDNIQIVCGA
+96 VGENENVQIVCGA
-109 PNVELGQTVAVA
+109 PNVESGQTVAVA
-121 MVGAKLYFNDD
+121 MIGAKLYFNDD
-132 EVIIKKSKIRG
+132 EITIKKSKIRG
-143 ENSQGMICAED
+143 ENSEGMICAED
-154 ELGLGSSHD
+154 ELGLGNSHD
-163 GIIVFKKEHKP
+163 GIIVFEKEHNP
-174 GTLVNKI
+174 GTLINKI
-181 YNIENDY
+181 YNIENDE

-214 LMQKGVNL
+214 LIQKGIKL

-243 DVQDSKK
+243 DVKDSKK

-262 KVQQSPDWLKNRLK
+262 KVNESPEWLKNRLK
-276 SIDLTPVNNIV
+276 SIDITPINNVV

-297 GQPLHAFDYDS
+297 GQPLHAFDYES
-308 IVDDKIK
+308 IVDDKIQ
-315 VATLKKGTKFI
+315 VTTLKKGTKFT
-326 TLDGIERELTDSD
+326 TLDGVERELTDTD
-339 LMICSGDKPL
+339 LMICSGNKPL
-349 CMAGLYGGINSGV
+349 CMAGIYGGENSGV
-362 KDSTKSI
+362 NQSTKSI

-382 KSAKHHGINT
+382 KSAKHHGFNT

-414 AILIKEI
+414 AILIKDI

-434 PQKFDDFEV
+434 PQKLDDFEV

-449 IDRLIGQKIDHE
+449 IDKLIGQKIDHE

-499 IEEILRVYGYNN
+499 IEEILRVFGYNN
-511 IKSNHK
+511 IKSTHK

-522 NGIKLFSE
+522 NDIKLFSE
-530 HNIQNS
+530 HNVQNS
-536 ISDMLV
+536 ISEILI
-542 SYGYYEIMTNSLTS
+542 SQGYYEIMTNSLTS
-556 PEFSIISDD
+556 PAHSSLSNDDHSD
-565 NQEENDIKIINS
+565 NDIEILNS

-585 RQSML
+585 RQNML

-616 YKNTDEKRVESK
+616 YKIIEENRVEAK
-628 KLALY
+628 KLSLY
-633 ITGKVTKK
+633 ITGDLFKK
-641 NWNSNEVKTDY
+641 NWNSDKIKSDY
-652 YYTKGIVISLLEKLG
+652 YYTKGIVKSLLDRLAIK
-667 INYTI
+667 NTI
-672 SKSSTL
+672 SKPTTL
-678 LNLNEGES
+678 SNLKEGES
-686 LFLGN
+686 LFLGK

-698 SVKNQILNSFNIDQ
+698 SVKKEILDSFNIDQ
-712 DVFYA
+712 EVFYV
-717 EFNWDTIVSITSNKA
+717 EFKWDTIISMTSYKP

-744 TRDLSM
+744 NRDLSI
-750 LLDENV
+750 LIDKNI
-756 DFESIYKSCIKI
+756 DFASIFNSCIKI
-768 DKKLIKEVSL
+768 DKKLIKDISL
-778 FDVYQGDKLPTNKKS
+778 FDVYEGNKLPANKKS
-793 YGISLNISSN
+793 YGISLAISSSD
-803 EKTLSDKEIDN
+803 KTLSDKEIDN
-814 LMNKII
+814 IMGKVI
-820 KSLQLNF
+820 KNLNSNF

>member
-1 MIKKNLFNFITNLV
+1 
-15 LLYLYSEIEI
+15 

-39 KDNTEDTSQLLT
+39 KDNSDETSKLLT
-51 ELGLEVEGI
+51 ELGLEVEGV
-60 SKFESIKGGLNNII
+60 SKFESIKGGLNNVVI
-74 VGKILSC
+74 GKVITC

-96 VGGDDNIQIVCGA
+96 VGENENVQIVCGA
-109 PNVELGQTVAVA
+109 PNVESGQTVAVA
-121 MVGAKLYFNDD
+121 MIGAKLYFNDD
-132 EVIIKKSKIRG
+132 EITIKKSKIRG
-143 ENSQGMICAED
+143 ENSEGMICAED
-154 ELGLGSSHD
+154 ELGLGNSHD
-163 GIIVFKKEHKP
+163 GIIVFEKEHNP
-174 GTLVNKI
+174 GTLINKI
-181 YNIENDY
+181 YNIENDE

-214 LMQKGVNL
+214 LIQKGIKL

-243 DVQDSKK
+243 DVKDSKK

-262 KVQQSPDWLKNRLK
+262 KVNESPEWLKNRLK
-276 SIDLTPVNNIV
+276 SIDITPINNVV

-297 GQPLHAFDYDS
+297 GQPLHAFDYES
-308 IVDDKIK
+308 IVDDKIQ
-315 VATLKKGTKFI
+315 VTTLKKGTKFT
-326 TLDGIERELTDSD
+326 TLDGVERELTDTD
-339 LMICSGDKPL
+339 LMICSGNKPL
-349 CMAGLYGGINSGV
+349 CMAGIYGGENSGV
-362 KDSTKSI
+362 NQSTKSI

-382 KSAKHHGINT
+382 KSAKHHGFNT

-414 AILIKEI
+414 AILIKDI

-434 PQKFDDFEV
+434 PQKLDDFEV

-449 IDRLIGQKIDHE
+449 IDKLIGQKIDHE

-499 IEEILRVYGYNN
+499 IEEILRVFGYNN
-511 IKSNHK
+511 IKSTHK

-522 NGIKLFSE
+522 NDIKLFSE
-530 HNIQNS
+530 HNVQNS
-536 ISDMLV
+536 ISEILI
-542 SYGYYEIMTNSLTS
+542 SQGYYEIMTNSLTS
-556 PEFSIISDD
+556 PAHSSLSNDDHSD
-565 NQEENDIKIINS
+565 NDIEILNS

-585 RQSML
+585 RQNML

-616 YKNTDEKRVESK
+616 YKIIEENRVEAK
-628 KLALY
+628 KLSLY
-633 ITGKVTKK
+633 ITGDLFKK
-641 NWNSNEVKTDY
+641 NWNSDKIKSDY
-652 YYTKGIVISLLEKLG
+652 YYTKGIVKSLLDRLAIK
-667 INYTI
+667 NTI
-672 SKSSTL
+672 SKPTTL
-678 LNLNEGES
+678 SNLNEGES
-686 LFLGN
+686 LFLGK

-698 SVKNQILNSFNIDQ
+698 SVKKEILDSFNIDQ
-712 DVFYA
+712 EVFYV
-717 EFNWDTIVSITSNKA
+717 EFKWDTIISMTSYKP

-744 TRDLSM
+744 SRDLSI
-750 LLDENV
+750 LIDKNI
-756 DFESIYKSCIKI
+756 DFASIFNSCIKI
-768 DKKLIKEVSL
+768 DKKLIKDISL
-778 FDVYQGDKLPTNKKS
+778 FDVYEGNKLPADKKS
-793 YGISLNISSN
+793 YGISLAISSSD
-803 EKTLSDKEIDN
+803 KTLSDKEIDN
-814 LMNKII
+814 IMGKVI
-820 KSLQLNF
+820 KNLNSNF

>member
-1 MIKKNLFNFITNLV
+1 
-15 LLYLYSEIEI
+15 

-39 KDNTEDTSQLLT
+39 KDNSNETSKLLT
-51 ELGLEVEGI
+51 ELGLEVEGV
-60 SKFESIKGGLNNII
+60 SKFESIKGGLNNVVI
-74 VGKILSC
+74 GKVITC

-96 VGGDDNIQIVCGA
+96 VGENENVQIVCGA
-109 PNVELGQTVAVA
+109 PNVESGQTVAVA

-132 EVIIKKSKIRG
+132 EITIKKSKIRG
-143 ENSQGMICAED
+143 ENSEGMICAED
-154 ELGLGSSHD
+154 ELGLGNSHD
-163 GIIVFKKEHKP
+163 GIIVFEKEHNP
-174 GTLVNKI
+174 GTLINKI
-181 YNIENDY
+181 YNIENDE

-214 LMQKGVNL
+214 LIQKGIKL

-243 DVQDSKK
+243 DVKDSKK

-262 KVQQSPDWLKNRLK
+262 KVNESPEWLKNRLK
-276 SIDLTPVNNIV
+276 SIDITPINNVV

-297 GQPLHAFDYDS
+297 GQPLHAFDYES
-308 IVDDKIK
+308 IVDDKIQ
-315 VATLKKGTKFI
+315 VTTLKKGTKFT
-326 TLDGIERELTDSD
+326 TLDGVERELTDTD
-339 LMICSGDKPL
+339 LMICSGNKPL
-349 CMAGLYGGINSGV
+349 CMAGIYGGENSGV
-362 KDSTKSI
+362 NQSTKSI

-382 KSAKHHGINT
+382 KSAKHHGFNT

-414 AILIKEI
+414 AILIKDI

-434 PQKFDDFEV
+434 PQKLDDFEV

-449 IDRLIGQKIDHE
+449 IDKLIGQKIDHE

-499 IEEILRVYGYNN
+499 IEEILRVFGYNN
-511 IKSNHK
+511 IKSTHK

-522 NGIKLFSE
+522 NDIKLFSE
-530 HNIQNS
+530 HNVQNS
-536 ISDMLV
+536 ISEILI
-542 SYGYYEIMTNSLTS
+542 SQGYYEIMTNSLTS
-556 PEFSIISDD
+556 PAHSSLSNDDHSD
-565 NQEENDIKIINS
+565 NDIEILNS

-585 RQSML
+585 RQNML

-616 YKNTDEKRVESK
+616 YKIIEENRVEAK
-628 KLALY
+628 KLSLY
-633 ITGKVTKK
+633 ITGDLFKK
-641 NWNSNEVKTDY
+641 NWNSDKIKSDY
-652 YYTKGIVISLLEKLG
+652 YYTKGIVKSLLDRLAIK
-667 INYTI
+667 NTI
-672 SKSSTL
+672 SKPTTL
-678 LNLNEGES
+678 SNLKEGES
-686 LFLGN
+686 LFLGK

-698 SVKNQILNSFNIDQ
+698 SVKKEILDSFNIDQ
-712 DVFYA
+712 EVFYV
-717 EFNWDTIVSITSNKA
+717 EFKWDTIISMTSYKP

-744 TRDLSM
+744 NRDLSI
-750 LLDENV
+750 LIDKNI
-756 DFESIYKSCIKI
+756 DFASIFNSCIKI
-768 DKKLIKEVSL
+768 DKKLIKDISL
-778 FDVYQGDKLPTNKKS
+778 FDVYEGNKLPADKKS
-793 YGISLNISSN
+793 YGISLAISSSD
-803 EKTLSDKEIDN
+803 KTLSDKEIDN
-814 LMNKII
+814 IMGKVI
-820 KSLQLNF
+820 KNLNSNF

>member
-1 MIKKNLFNFITNLV
+1 
-15 LLYLYSEIEI
+15 

-39 KDNTEDTSQLLT
+39 KDNSDETSKLLT

-60 SKFESIKGGLNNII
+60 SKFESIKGGLNNVVI
-74 VGKILSC
+74 GKVITC

-96 VGGDDNIQIVCGA
+96 VGENENVQIVCGA
-109 PNVELGQTVAVA
+109 PNVESGQTVAVA

-132 EVIIKKSKIRG
+132 EITIKKSKIRG
-143 ENSQGMICAED
+143 ENSEGMICAED
-154 ELGLGSSHD
+154 ELGLGNSHD
-163 GIIVFKKEHKP
+163 GIIVFEKEHNP
-174 GTLVNKI
+174 GTLINKI
-181 YNIENDY
+181 YNIENDE

-214 LMQKGVNL
+214 LIQKGIKL

-243 DVQDSKK
+243 DVKDSKK

-262 KVQQSPDWLKNRLK
+262 KVNESPEWLKNRLK
-276 SIDLTPVNNIV
+276 SIDITPINNVV

-297 GQPLHAFDYDS
+297 GQPLHAFDYES
-308 IVDDKIK
+308 IVDDKIQ
-315 VATLKKGTKFI
+315 VTTLKKGTKFT
-326 TLDGIERELTDSD
+326 TLDGVERELTDTD
-339 LMICSGDKPL
+339 LMICSGNKPL
-349 CMAGLYGGINSGV
+349 CMAGIYGGENSGV
-362 KDSTKSI
+362 NQSTKSI

-382 KSAKHHGINT
+382 KSAKHHGFNT

-414 AILIKEI
+414 AILIKDI

-434 PQKFDDFEV
+434 PQKLDDFEV

-449 IDRLIGQKIDHE
+449 IDKLIGQKIDHE

-499 IEEILRVYGYNN
+499 IEEILRVFGYNN
-511 IKSNHK
+511 IKSTHK

-522 NGIKLFSE
+522 NDIKLFSE
-530 HNIQNS
+530 HNVQNS
-536 ISDMLV
+536 ISEILI
-542 SYGYYEIMTNSLTS
+542 SQGYYEIMTNSLTS
-556 PEFSIISDD
+556 PAHSSLSNDDHSD
-565 NQEENDIKIINS
+565 NDIEILNS

-585 RQSML
+585 RQNML

-616 YKNTDEKRVESK
+616 YKIIEENRVEAK
-628 KLALY
+628 KLSLY
-633 ITGKVTKK
+633 ITGDLFKK
-641 NWNSNEVKTDY
+641 NWNSDKIKSDY
-652 YYTKGIVISLLEKLG
+652 YYTKGIVKSLLDRLAIK
-667 INYTI
+667 NTI
-672 SKSSTL
+672 SKPTTL
-678 LNLNEGES
+678 SNLKEGES
-686 LFLGN
+686 LFLGK

-698 SVKNQILNSFNIDQ
+698 SVKKEILDSFNIDQ
-712 DVFYA
+712 EVFYV
-717 EFNWDTIVSITSNKA
+717 EFKWDTIISMTSYKP

-744 TRDLSM
+744 SRDLSI
-750 LLDENV
+750 LIDKNI
-756 DFESIYKSCIKI
+756 DFASIFNSCIKI
-768 DKKLIKEVSL
+768 DKKLIKDISL
-778 FDVYQGDKLPTNKKS
+778 FDVYEGNKLPADKKS
-793 YGISLNISSN
+793 YGISLAISSSD
-803 EKTLSDKEIDN
+803 KTLSDKEIDN
-814 LMNKII
+814 IMGKVI
-820 KSLQLNF
+820 KNLNSNF

>member
-1 MIKKNLFNFITNLV
+1 
-15 LLYLYSEIEI
+15 

-39 KDNTEDTSQLLT
+39 KDNSDETSKLLT

-60 SKFESIKGGLNNII
+60 SKFESIKGGLNNVVI
-74 VGKILSC
+74 GKVITC

-96 VGGDDNIQIVCGA
+96 EGENENVQIVCGA
-109 PNVELGQTVAVA
+109 PNVESGQTVAVA
-121 MVGAKLYFNDD
+121 MIGAKLYFNDD
-132 EVIIKKSKIRG
+132 EITIKKSKIRG
-143 ENSQGMICAED
+143 ENSEGMICAED
-154 ELGLGSSHD
+154 ELGLGNSHD
-163 GIIVFKKEHKP
+163 GIIVFEKEHNP
-174 GTLVNKI
+174 GTLINKI
-181 YNIENDY
+181 YNIENDE

-214 LMQKGVNL
+214 LIQKGIKL

-243 DVQDSKK
+243 DVKDSKK

-262 KVQQSPDWLKNRLK
+262 KVNESPEWLKNRLK
-276 SIDLTPVNNIV
+276 SIDITPINNVV

-297 GQPLHAFDYDS
+297 GQPLHAFDYES
-308 IVDDKIK
+308 IVDDKIQ
-315 VATLKKGTKFI
+315 VTTLKKGTKFT
-326 TLDGIERELTDSD
+326 TLDGVERELTDTD
-339 LMICSGDKPL
+339 LMICSGNKPL
-349 CMAGLYGGINSGV
+349 CMAGIYGGENSGV
-362 KDSTKSI
+362 NQSTKSI

-382 KSAKHHGINT
+382 KSAKHHGFNT

-414 AILIKEI
+414 AILIKDI

-434 PQKFDDFEV
+434 PQKLDDFEV

-449 IDRLIGQKIDHE
+449 IDKLIGQKIDHE

-499 IEEILRVYGYNN
+499 IEEILRVFGYNN
-511 IKSNHK
+511 IKSTHK

-522 NGIKLFSE
+522 NDIKLFSE
-530 HNIQNS
+530 HNVQNS
-536 ISDMLV
+536 ISEILI
-542 SYGYYEIMTNSLTS
+542 SQGYYEIMTNSLTS
-556 PEFSIISDD
+556 PAHSSLSNDDHSD
-565 NQEENDIKIINS
+565 NDIEILNS

-585 RQSML
+585 RQNML

-616 YKNTDEKRVESK
+616 YKIIEENRVEAK
-628 KLALY
+628 KLSLY
-633 ITGKVTKK
+633 ITGDLFKK
-641 NWNSNEVKTDY
+641 NWNSDKIKSDY
-652 YYTKGIVISLLEKLG
+652 YYTKGIVKSLLDRLAIK
-667 INYTI
+667 NTI
-672 SKSSTL
+672 SKPTTL
-678 LNLNEGES
+678 SNLKEGES
-686 LFLGN
+686 LFLGK

-698 SVKNQILNSFNIDQ
+698 SVKKEILDSFNIDQ
-712 DVFYA
+712 EVFYV
-717 EFNWDTIVSITSNKA
+717 EFKWDTIISMTSYKP

-744 TRDLSM
+744 NRDLSI
-750 LLDENV
+750 LIDKNI
-756 DFESIYKSCIKI
+756 DFASIFNSCIKI
-768 DKKLIKEVSL
+768 DKKLIKEISL
-778 FDVYQGDKLPTNKKS
+778 FDVYEGNKLPADKKS
-793 YGISLNISSN
+793 YGISLAISSSD
-803 EKTLSDKEIDN
+803 KTLSDKEIDN
-814 LMNKII
+814 IMGKVI
-820 KSLQLNF
+820 KNLNSNF

>member
-1 MIKKNLFNFITNLV
+1 
-15 LLYLYSEIEI
+15 

-39 KDNTEDTSQLLT
+39 KDNSDETSKLLT

-60 SKFESIKGGLNNII
+60 SKFESIKGGLNNVVI
-74 VGKILSC
+74 GKVITC

-96 VGGDDNIQIVCGA
+96 VGKNENVQIVCGA
-109 PNVELGQTVAVA
+109 PNVESGQTVAVA
-121 MVGAKLYFNDD
+121 MIGAKLYFNDD
-132 EVIIKKSKIRG
+132 EITIKKSKIRG
-143 ENSQGMICAED
+143 ENSEGMICAED
-154 ELGLGSSHD
+154 ELGLGNSHD
-163 GIIVFKKEHKP
+163 GIIVFEKEHNP
-174 GTLVNKI
+174 GTLINKI
-181 YNIENDY
+181 YNIENDE

-214 LMQKGVNL
+214 LIQKGIKL

-243 DVQDSKK
+243 DVKDSKK

-262 KVQQSPDWLKNRLK
+262 KVNESPEWLKNRLK
-276 SIDLTPVNNIV
+276 SIDITPINNVV

-297 GQPLHAFDYDS
+297 GQPLHAFDYES
-308 IVDDKIK
+308 IVDDKIQ
-315 VATLKKGTKFI
+315 VTTLKKGTKFT
-326 TLDGIERELTDSD
+326 TLDGIERELTDTD
-339 LMICSGDKPL
+339 LMICSGNKPL
-349 CMAGLYGGINSGV
+349 CMAGIYGGENSGV
-362 KDSTKSI
+362 NQSTKSI

-382 KSAKHHGINT
+382 KSAKHHGFNT

-414 AILIKEI
+414 AILIKDI

-434 PQKFDDFEV
+434 PQKLDDFEV

-449 IDRLIGQKIDHE
+449 IDKLIGQKIDHE

-499 IEEILRVYGYNN
+499 IEEILRVFGYNK
-511 IKSNHK
+511 IKSTHK

-522 NGIKLFSE
+522 NDIKLFSE
-530 HNIQNS
+530 HNVQNS
-536 ISDMLV
+536 ISEILV
-542 SYGYYEIMTNSLTS
+542 SQGYYEIMTNSLTS
-556 PEFSIISDD
+556 PAHSSLSNDDHSD
-565 NQEENDIKIINS
+565 NDIEILNS

-585 RQSML
+585 RQNML

-616 YKNTDEKRVESK
+616 YKIIEENRVEAK
-628 KLALY
+628 KLSLY
-633 ITGKVTKK
+633 ITGDLFKK
-641 NWNSNEVKTDY
+641 NWNSDKIKSDY
-652 YYTKGIVISLLEKLG
+652 YYTKGIVKSLLDRLAIK
-667 INYTI
+667 NTI
-672 SKSSTL
+672 SKPTTL
-678 LNLNEGES
+678 SNLKEGES
-686 LFLGN
+686 LFLGK

-698 SVKNQILNSFNIDQ
+698 SVKKEILDSFNIDQ
-712 DVFYA
+712 EVFYV
-717 EFNWDTIVSITSNKA
+717 EFKWDTIISMTSYKP

-744 TRDLSM
+744 NRDLSI
-750 LLDENV
+750 LIDKNI
-756 DFESIYKSCIKI
+756 DFASIFNSCIKI
-768 DKKLIKEVSL
+768 DKKLIKDISL
-778 FDVYQGDKLPTNKKS
+778 FDVYEGNKLPADKKS
-793 YGISLNISSN
+793 YGISLAISSSD
-803 EKTLSDKEIDN
+803 KTLSDKEIDN
-814 LMNKII
+814 IMGKVI
-820 KSLQLNF
+820 KNLNSNF

>member
-1 MIKKNLFNFITNLV
+1 
-15 LLYLYSEIEI
+15 

-39 KDNTEDTSQLLT
+39 KDNSNETSKLLT

-60 SKFESIKGGLNNII
+60 SKFESIKGGLNNVVI
-74 VGKILSC
+74 GKVITC

-96 VGGDDNIQIVCGA
+96 VGENENVQIVCGA
-109 PNVELGQTVAVA
+109 PNVESGQTVAVA
-121 MVGAKLYFNDD
+121 MIGAKLYFNDD
-132 EVIIKKSKIRG
+132 EITIKKSKIRG
-143 ENSQGMICAED
+143 ENSEGMICAED
-154 ELGLGSSHD
+154 ELGLGNSHD
-163 GIIVFKKEHKP
+163 GIIVFEKEHNP
-174 GTLVNKI
+174 GTLINKI
-181 YNIENDY
+181 YNIENDE

-214 LMQKGVNL
+214 LIQKGIKL

-243 DVQDSKK
+243 DVKDSKK

-262 KVQQSPDWLKNRLK
+262 KVNESPEWLKNRLK
-276 SIDLTPVNNIV
+276 SIDITPINNVV

-297 GQPLHAFDYDS
+297 GQPLHAFDYES
-308 IVDDKIK
+308 IVDDKIQ
-315 VATLKKGTKFI
+315 VTTLKKGTKFT
-326 TLDGIERELTDSD
+326 TLDGVERELTDTD
-339 LMICSGDKPL
+339 LMICSGNKPL
-349 CMAGLYGGINSGV
+349 CMAGIYGGENSGV
-362 KDSTKSI
+362 NQSTKSI

-382 KSAKHHGINT
+382 KSAKHHGFNT

-414 AILIKEI
+414 AILIKDI

-434 PQKFDDFEV
+434 PQKLDDFEV

-449 IDRLIGQKIDHE
+449 IDKLIGQKIDHE

-499 IEEILRVYGYNN
+499 IEEILRVFGYNN
-511 IKSNHK
+511 IKSTHK

-522 NGIKLFSE
+522 NDIKLFSE
-530 HNIQNS
+530 HNVQNS
-536 ISDMLV
+536 ISEILI
-542 SYGYYEIMTNSLTS
+542 SQGYYEIMTNSLTS
-556 PEFSIISDD
+556 PAHSSLSNDDHSD
-565 NQEENDIKIINS
+565 NDIEILNS

-585 RQSML
+585 RQNML

-616 YKNTDEKRVESK
+616 YKIIEENRVEAK
-628 KLALY
+628 KLSLY
-633 ITGKVTKK
+633 ITGDLFKK
-641 NWNSNEVKTDY
+641 NWNSDKIKSDY
-652 YYTKGIVISLLEKLG
+652 YYTKGIVKSLLDRLAIK
-667 INYTI
+667 NTI
-672 SKSSTL
+672 SKPTTL
-678 LNLNEGES
+678 SNLKEGES
-686 LFLGN
+686 LFLGK

-698 SVKNQILNSFNIDQ
+698 SVKKEILDSFNIDQ
-712 DVFYA
+712 EVFYA
-717 EFNWDTIVSITSNKA
+717 EFKWDTIISMTSYKP

-744 TRDLSM
+744 SRDLSI
-750 LLDENV
+750 LIDKNI
-756 DFESIYKSCIKI
+756 DFASIFNSCIKI
-768 DKKLIKEVSL
+768 DKKLIKDISL
-778 FDVYQGDKLPTNKKS
+778 FDVYEGNKLPADKKS
-793 YGISLNISSN
+793 YGISLAISSSD
-803 EKTLSDKEIDN
+803 KTLSDKEIDN
-814 LMNKII
+814 IMGKVI
-820 KSLQLNF
+820 KNLNSNF

>member
-1 MIKKNLFNFITNLV
+1 
-15 LLYLYSEIEI
+15 

-39 KDNTEDTSQLLT
+39 KDNSDETSKLLT

-60 SKFESIKGGLNNII
+60 SKFESIKGGLNNVVI
-74 VGKILSC
+74 GKVITC

-96 VGGDDNIQIVCGA
+96 VGENKNVQIVCGA
-109 PNVELGQTVAVA
+109 PNVESGQTVAVA

-132 EVIIKKSKIRG
+132 EITIKKSKIRG
-143 ENSQGMICAED
+143 ENSEGMICAED
-154 ELGLGSSHD
+154 ELGLGNSHD
-163 GIIVFKKEHKP
+163 GIIVFEKEHNP
-174 GTLVNKI
+174 GTLINKI
-181 YNIENDY
+181 YNIENDE

-214 LMQKGVNL
+214 LIQKGIKL

-243 DVQDSKK
+243 DVKDSKK

-262 KVQQSPDWLKNRLK
+262 KVNESPEWLKNRLK
-276 SIDLTPVNNIV
+276 SIDITPINNVV

-297 GQPLHAFDYDS
+297 GQPLHAFDYES
-308 IVDDKIK
+308 IVDDKIQ
-315 VATLKKGTKFI
+315 VTTLKKGTKFT
-326 TLDGIERELTDSD
+326 TLDGVERELTDTD
-339 LMICSGDKPL
+339 LMICSGNKPL
-349 CMAGLYGGINSGV
+349 CMAGIYGGENSGV
-362 KDSTKSI
+362 NQSTKSI

-382 KSAKHHGINT
+382 KSAKHHGFNT

-414 AILIKEI
+414 AILIKDI

-434 PQKFDDFEV
+434 PQKLDDFEV

-449 IDRLIGQKIDHE
+449 IDKLIGQKIDHE

-499 IEEILRVYGYNN
+499 IEEILRVFGYNN
-511 IKSNHK
+511 IKSTHK

-522 NGIKLFSE
+522 NDIKLFSE
-530 HNIQNS
+530 HNVQNS
-536 ISDMLV
+536 ISEILI
-542 SYGYYEIMTNSLTS
+542 SQGYYEIMTNSLTS
-556 PEFSIISDD
+556 PAHSSLSNDDHSD
-565 NQEENDIKIINS
+565 NDIEILNS

-585 RQSML
+585 RQNML

-616 YKNTDEKRVESK
+616 YKIIEENRVEAK
-628 KLALY
+628 KLSLY
-633 ITGKVTKK
+633 ITGDLFKK
-641 NWNSNEVKTDY
+641 NWNSDKIKSDY
-652 YYTKGIVISLLEKLG
+652 YYTKGIVKSLLDRLAIK
-667 INYTI
+667 NTI
-672 SKSSTL
+672 SKPTTL
-678 LNLNEGES
+678 SNLKEGES
-686 LFLGN
+686 LFLGK

-698 SVKNQILNSFNIDQ
+698 SVKKEILDSFNIDQ
-712 DVFYA
+712 EVFYV
-717 EFNWDTIVSITSNKA
+717 EFKWDTIISMTSYKP

-744 TRDLSM
+744 SRDLSI
-750 LLDENV
+750 LIDKNI
-756 DFESIYKSCIKI
+756 DFASIFNSCIKI
-768 DKKLIKEVSL
+768 DKKLIKDISL
-778 FDVYQGDKLPTNKKS
+778 FDVYEGNKLPADKKS
-793 YGISLNISSN
+793 YGISLAISSSD
-803 EKTLSDKEIDN
+803 KTLSDKEIDN
-814 LMNKII
+814 IMGKVI
-820 KSLQLNF
+820 KNLNSNF

>member
-1 MIKKNLFNFITNLV
+1 
-15 LLYLYSEIEI
+15 

-39 KDNTEDTSQLLT
+39 KDNSDETSKLLT

-60 SKFESIKGGLNNII
+60 SKFESIKGGLNNVVI
-74 VGKILSC
+74 GKVITC

-96 VGGDDNIQIVCGA
+96 EGENENVQIVCGA
-109 PNVELGQTVAVA
+109 PNVESGQTVAVA
-121 MVGAKLYFNDD
+121 MIGAKLYFNDD
-132 EVIIKKSKIRG
+132 EITIKKSKIRG
-143 ENSQGMICAED
+143 ENSEGMICAED
-154 ELGLGSSHD
+154 ELGLGNSHD
-163 GIIVFKKEHKP
+163 GIIVFEKEHNP
-174 GTLVNKI
+174 GTLINKI
-181 YNIENDY
+181 YNIENDE

-214 LMQKGVNL
+214 LIQKGIKL

-243 DVQDSKK
+243 DVKDSKK

-262 KVQQSPDWLKNRLK
+262 KVNESPEWLKNRLK
-276 SIDLTPVNNIV
+276 SIDITPINNVV

-297 GQPLHAFDYDS
+297 GQPLHAFDYES
-308 IVDDKIK
+308 IVDDKIQ
-315 VATLKKGTKFI
+315 VTTLKKGTKFT
-326 TLDGIERELTDSD
+326 TLDGVERELTDTD
-339 LMICSGDKPL
+339 LMICSGNKPL
-349 CMAGLYGGINSGV
+349 CMAGIYGGENSGV
-362 KDSTKSI
+362 NQSTKSI

-382 KSAKHHGINT
+382 KSAKHHGFNT

-414 AILIKEI
+414 AILIKDI

-434 PQKFDDFEV
+434 PQKLDDFEV

-449 IDRLIGQKIDHE
+449 IDKLIGQKIDHE

-499 IEEILRVYGYNN
+499 IEEILRVFGYNN
-511 IKSNHK
+511 IKSTHK

-522 NGIKLFSE
+522 NDIKLFSE
-530 HNIQNS
+530 HNVQNS
-536 ISDMLV
+536 ISEILI
-542 SYGYYEIMTNSLTS
+542 SQGYYEIMTNSLTS
-556 PEFSIISDD
+556 PAHSSLSNDDHSD
-565 NQEENDIKIINS
+565 NDIEILNS

-585 RQSML
+585 RQNML

-616 YKNTDEKRVESK
+616 YKIIEENRVEAK
-628 KLALY
+628 KLSLY
-633 ITGKVTKK
+633 ITGDLFKK
-641 NWNSNEVKTDY
+641 NWNSDKIKSDY
-652 YYTKGIVISLLEKLG
+652 YYTKGIVKSLLDRLAIK
-667 INYTI
+667 NTI
-672 SKSSTL
+672 SKPTTL
-678 LNLNEGES
+678 SNLKEGES
-686 LFLGN
+686 LFLGK

-698 SVKNQILNSFNIDQ
+698 SVKKEILDSFNIDQ
-712 DVFYA
+712 EVFYV
-717 EFNWDTIVSITSNKA
+717 EFKWDTIISMTSYKP

-744 TRDLSM
+744 SRDLSI
-750 LLDENV
+750 LIDKNI
-756 DFESIYKSCIKI
+756 DFASIFNSCIKI
-768 DKKLIKEVSL
+768 DKKLIKDISL
-778 FDVYQGDKLPTNKKS
+778 FDVYEGNKLPADKKS
-793 YGISLNISSN
+793 YGISLAISSSD
-803 EKTLSDKEIDN
+803 KTLSDKEIDN
-814 LMNKII
+814 IMGKVI
-820 KSLQLNF
+820 KNLNSNF

>member
-1 MIKKNLFNFITNLV
+1 
-15 LLYLYSEIEI
+15 

-39 KDNTEDTSQLLT
+39 KDNSDETSKLLT
-51 ELGLEVEGI
+51 ELGLEVEGV
-60 SKFESIKGGLNNII
+60 SKFESIKGGLNNVVI
-74 VGKILSC
+74 GKVITC

-96 VGGDDNIQIVCGA
+96 VGENENVQIVCGA
-109 PNVELGQTVAVA
+109 PNVESGQTVAVA

-132 EVIIKKSKIRG
+132 EITIKKSKIRG
-143 ENSQGMICAED
+143 ENSEGMICAED
-154 ELGLGSSHD
+154 ELGLGNSHD
-163 GIIVFKKEHKP
+163 GIIVFEKEHNP
-174 GTLVNKI
+174 GTLINKI
-181 YNIENDY
+181 YNIENDE

-214 LMQKGVNL
+214 LIQKGIKL

-243 DVQDSKK
+243 DVKDSKK

-262 KVQQSPDWLKNRLK
+262 KVNESPEWLKNRLK
-276 SIDLTPVNNIV
+276 SIDITPINNVV

-297 GQPLHAFDYDS
+297 GQPLHAFDYES
-308 IVDDKIK
+308 IVDDKIQ
-315 VATLKKGTKFI
+315 VTTLKKGTKFT
-326 TLDGIERELTDSD
+326 TLDGVERELTDTD
-339 LMICSGDKPL
+339 LMICSGNKPL
-349 CMAGLYGGINSGV
+349 CMAGIYGGENSGV
-362 KDSTKSI
+362 NQSTKSI

-382 KSAKHHGINT
+382 KSAKHHGFNT

-414 AILIKEI
+414 AILIKDI

-434 PQKFDDFEV
+434 PQKLDDFEV

-449 IDRLIGQKIDHE
+449 IDKLIGQKIDHE

-499 IEEILRVYGYNN
+499 IEEILRVFGYNN
-511 IKSNHK
+511 IKSTHK

-522 NGIKLFSE
+522 NDIKLFSE
-530 HNIQNS
+530 HNVQNS
-536 ISDMLV
+536 ISEILI
-542 SYGYYEIMTNSLTS
+542 SQGYYEIMTNSLTS
-556 PEFSIISDD
+556 PAHSSLSNDDHSD
-565 NQEENDIKIINS
+565 NDIEILNS

-585 RQSML
+585 RQNML

-616 YKNTDEKRVESK
+616 YKKIEENRVEAK
-628 KLALY
+628 KLSLY
-633 ITGKVTKK
+633 ITGDLFKK
-641 NWNSNEVKTDY
+641 NWNSDKIKSDY
-652 YYTKGIVISLLEKLG
+652 YYTKGIVKSILDRLAIK
-667 INYTI
+667 NTI
-672 SKSSTL
+672 SKPTTL
-678 LNLNEGES
+678 SNLNEGES
-686 LFLGN
+686 LFLGK

-698 SVKNQILNSFNIDQ
+698 SVKKEILDSFNIDQ
-712 DVFYA
+712 EVFYV
-717 EFNWDTIVSITSNKA
+717 EFKWDTIISMTSYKP

-744 TRDLSM
+744 SRDLSI
-750 LLDENV
+750 LIDKNI
-756 DFESIYKSCIKI
+756 DFASIFNSCIKI
-768 DKKLIKEVSL
+768 DKKLIKDISL
-778 FDVYQGDKLPTNKKS
+778 FDVYEGNKLPADKKS
-793 YGISLNISSN
+793 YGISIAISSSD
-803 EKTLSDKEIDN
+803 KTLSDKEIDN
-814 LMNKII
+814 IMGKVI
-820 KSLQLNF
+820 KNLNSNF